1 VAKEAAPVSEPRPA
15 KPGDAAALR
24 ALVRAAYAKYV
35 PRLGREPAPMLDD
48 YAARIAAGQAWVLEE
63 DGALLGALILEDE
76 PGALMLYNIA
86 IAPEAQGKGI
96 GRRLIAFTEAEARR
110 RGYGLLRLYT
120 NELMVENVAMYPR
133 LGFTETHRGSEAG
146 HRRVYFEKRL

>member
-1 VAKEAAPVSEPRPA
+1 MSTPRLAQPDEAL
-15 KPGDAAALR
+15 ALR
-24 ALVRAAYAKYV
+24 DLVRAAYAKYI

-48 YAARIAAGQAWVLEE
+48 YAARIAAGEAWVLEQ
-63 DGALLGALILEDE
+63 DGALVGALVLEDE
-76 PGALMLYNIA
+76 PDALMLYNIA
-86 IAPEAQGKGI
+86 VAPTAQGQGV

-110 RGYGLLRLYT
+110 RGYALLRLYT

-146 HRRVYFEKRL
+146 HRRVYFEKRF

>member
-1 VAKEAAPVSEPRPA
+1 MSEPRRARPEEA
-15 KPGDAAALR
+15 EALR
-24 ALVRAAYAKYV
+24 ALVRAAYAKYI

-76 PGALMLYNIA
+76 PGALLLYNIA

-96 GRRLIAFTEAEARR
+96 GRRLIAFTEAEARC
-110 RGYGLLRLYT
+110 RGYALLRLYT
-120 NELMVENVAMYPR
+120 NAKMVENVAMYPR

-146 HRRVYFEKRL
+146 HRRVYFEKRV

>member
-1 VAKEAAPVSEPRPA
+1 MTEPRPA
-15 KPGDAAALR
+15 HPDEAPALR
-24 ALVRAAYAKYV
+24 DLVRSAYAKYV
-35 PRLGREPAPMLDD
+35 PRLNREPAPMLDD

-63 DGALLGALILEDE
+63 AGALVGALILDDE
-76 PGALMLYNIA
+76 PDGLLLYNIA
-86 IAPEAQGKGI
+86 VAPDAQGQGV

-110 RGYGLLRLYT
+110 RGYALLRLYT

>member
-1 VAKEAAPVSEPRPA
+1 VSEPRRARPE
-15 KPGDAAALR
+15 DALALR
-24 ALVRAAYAKYV
+24 DLVRAAYAKYV
-35 PRLGREPAPMLDD
+35 PRLGREPAPMKDD

-63 DGALLGALILEDE
+63 DGAFLGAVILEDE

-86 IAPEAQGKGI
+86 VAPGSQGKGV
-96 GRRLIAFTEAEARR
+96 GKRLIAFTEAEARR
-110 RGYGLLRLYT
+110 RGYALLRLYT

-146 HRRVYFEKRL
+146 HRRVYFEKLV

>member
-48 YAARIAAGQAWVLEE
+48 YAARIAAGQAWVLDE
-63 DGALLGALILEDE
+63 DGALVGALILEDE

-110 RGYGLLRLYT
+110 RGYGLLKLYT

>member
-1 VAKEAAPVSEPRPA
+1 VSTPRLAQPDEAL
-15 KPGDAAALR
+15 ALR
-24 ALVRAAYAKYV
+24 DLVRAAYAKYI

-48 YAARIAAGQAWVLEE
+48 YAARIAAGEAWVLEQ
-63 DGALLGALILEDE
+63 DGALVGALVLEDE
-76 PGALMLYNIA
+76 PDALMLYNIA
-86 IAPEAQGKGI
+86 VAPTAQGQGV

-110 RGYGLLRLYT
+110 RGYALLRLYT

-146 HRRVYFEKRL
+146 HRRVYFEKRF

>member
-1 VAKEAAPVSEPRPA
+1 MSEPRPA
-15 KPGDAAALR
+15 RPEEAATLR

-48 YAARIAAGQAWVLEE
+48 YAARIAAGQAWILEE
-63 DGALLGALILEDE
+63 GSTALGVLILEDE

-96 GRRLIAFTEAEARR
+96 GRRLVAFAEAEARR
-110 RGYGLLRLYT
+110 RGYALLRLYT

-133 LGFTETHRGSEAG
+133 LGFTETHRGSDAG
-146 HRRVYFEKRL
+146 HRRVYFEKRI

>member
-1 VAKEAAPVSEPRPA
+1 MNAPRPA
-15 KPGDAAALR
+15 RPDEAPALR
-24 ALVRAAYAKYV
+24 DLVRTAYAKYI
-35 PRLGREPAPMLDD
+35 PRLNREPAPMVDD

-63 DGALLGALILEDE
+63 DGDFLGALILEDE
-76 PGALMLYNIA
+76 PDGLLLYNIA
-86 IAPEAQGKGI
+86 VSPAAQGQGV

-110 RGYGLLRLYT
+110 RGYALLRLYT

-146 HRRVYFEKRL
+146 HRRVYFEKRV

>member
-1 VAKEAAPVSEPRPA
+1 MDGNMNAPRPA
-15 KPGDAAALR
+15 RPDEAPALR
-24 ALVRAAYAKYV
+24 DLVRTAYAKYI
-35 PRLGREPAPMLDD
+35 PRLNREPAPMVDD

-63 DGALLGALILEDE
+63 DGDFLGALILEDE
-76 PGALMLYNIA
+76 PDGLLLYNIA
-86 IAPEAQGKGI
+86 VSPAAQGQGV

-110 RGYGLLRLYT
+110 RGYALLRLYT

-146 HRRVYFEKRL
+146 HRRVYFEKRV

>member
-1 VAKEAAPVSEPRPA
+1 VNEPRPA
-15 KPGDAAALR
+15 RPEEAPPLR
-24 ALVRAAYAKYV
+24 DLVRAAYAKYI
-35 PRLGREPAPMLDD
+35 PRLGREPAPMNDD
-48 YAARIAAGQAWVLEE
+48 YAARISAGQAWVLEE
-63 DGALLGALILEDE
+63 AGALVGALILEDE
-76 PGALMLYNIA
+76 PGGLMLYNIA
-86 IAPEAQGKGI
+86 VSPAAQGQGV

-110 RGYGLLRLYT
+110 RGYALLRLYT